1 MESENAGEELVRG
14 DDFAEPHMATQN
26 EDVGVIAAQQA
37 EAEAASPEIADE
49 PTKADTIEQ
58 EIENWFREHFYNSI
72 VSADT
77 AIINHVR
84 AGVDLLKVR
93 IKNLL

>member
-1 MESENAGEELVRG
+1 MDNENAGEDVAPVDTVG
-14 DDFAEPHMATQN
+14 EPLMAMQN
-26 EDVGVIAAQQA
+26 EDVGTVAAQDVA
-37 EAEAASPEIADE
+37 VADPVAE
-49 PTKADTIEQ
+49 PTKAETIEQ

-84 AGVDLLKVR
+84 AGVDLLKER